1 MCADC
6 HSTHLKKG
14 YDEKEERYH
23 TTYSA
28 INVSCEACHGAGSE
42 HVAWAKNPNA
52 NKGTRKKGLAV
63 DLSAFGKKRW
73 EIDEKS
79 GKPVRLADIDR
90 TEVQLCAR
98 CHSRRTQLDDDFEP
112 GERFEEHYLPSILE
126 PNLYFDDG
134 KIKDEVYVYGS
145 FLQSRMYAEG
155 VTCSDCHDP
164 HTLKRKAEGDRVCN
178 RCHRRVTY
186 DTPKHHF
193 HPKGGAGCIDC
204 HMPPR
209 TYMGVDV
216 RNDHSFRIPRPDLS
230 VGSDIPNACNH
241 CHKDKSAQWA
251 AEVLKKQFGE
261 IPKGKQDFAHAFKAL
276 RTRSETAPQ
285 SLYDVLMSDASDIAK
300 ATAATHLGDYPSQQ
314 TYMTI
319 RQLLKRDDPMLRRSA
334 LRALESFPRQL
345 RLNAL
350 LNMADDP
357 VKSVRIEAARQLSG
371 LPANAL
377 SSEQK
382 QKRRNVIAEY
392 ERTLRFSAERAESQ
406 TGLGTL
412 YANLGKDDAAE
423 AAFEKALR
431 LQPLFIPAYIN
442 YAHFLQTKGEEKS
455 AITVLEKGLKR
466 LPDAA
471 ALHHALG
478 LWFVRAKMPTKAL
491 ASLEKAAKLAPDDA
505 RYQYVYAVAL
515 AGTNTPEA
523 IHVLEASLKHHSGDV
538 DTLAALAYYHGQ
550 LGHTMQAN
558 LYRQRAERLQRFTPK
573 IGH

>member
-1 MCADC
+1 VRHC
-6 HSTHLKKG
+6 HSTRLKKG

-52 NKGTRKKGLAV
+52 YKGTLKKGLAV
-63 DLSAFGKKRW
+63 DLSAFGKQRW
-73 EIDEKS
+73 KIDEKS
-79 GKPVRLADIDR
+79 GEPVRLTDIDR
-90 TEVQLCAR
+90 SEVQLCAR

-112 GERFEEHYLPSILE
+112 GKRFEEHYLPSPLE

-178 RCHRRVTY
+178 RCHRRVTF

-216 RNDHSFRIPRPDLS
+216 RNDHSFRIPRPNLS
-230 VGSDIPNACNH
+230 VDSDIPNACNR
-241 CHKDKSAQWA
+241 CHTDKSAQWA
-251 AEVLKKQFGE
+251 ADILKKHFGKT
-261 IPKGKQDFAHAFKAL
+261 PKGKQDFTHAFKAL

-285 SLYDVLMSDASDIAK
+285 SLYDVLMSDAPDIAK
-300 ATAATHLGDYPSQQ
+300 ATAATHLGDYPSRQ

-319 RQLLKRDDPMLRRSA
+319 RQLLKRDDPMLQ
-334 LRALESFPRQL
+334 ALESFPPQL
-345 RLNAL
+345 RLNSL
-350 LNMADDP
+350 LKMTDDP
-357 VKSVRIEAARQLSG
+357 LKSVRIEAARQLSG
-371 LPANAL
+371 LPADTL

-382 QKRRNVIAEY
+382 EKRQNAIAEY
-392 ERTLRFSAERAESQ
+392 EQTLRFSAERAESQ

-412 YANLGKDDAAE
+412 SM
-423 AAFEKALR
+423 R
-431 LQPLFIPAYIN
+431 
-442 YAHFLQTKGEEKS
+442 
-455 AITVLEKGLKR
+455 
-466 LPDAA
+466 
-471 ALHHALG
+471 
-478 LWFVRAKMPTKAL
+478 
-491 ASLEKAAKLAPDDA
+491 
-505 RYQYVYAVAL
+505 
-515 AGTNTPEA
+515 
-523 IHVLEASLKHHSGDV
+523 
-538 DTLAALAYYHGQ
+538 TLAK
-550 LGHTMQAN
+550 TMPRKRPLKKRCDCSPCSSPATSTMRIFC
-558 LYRQRAERLQRFTPK
+558 RQKGRRNVRSRCWK
-573 IGH
+573 KG